1 MNKERKKDLLY
12 PDFDPNVAW
21 EILKKYQ
28 DPFLSSGDVKRFRQV
43 PVSVLA
49 EAMEKSGMLEYAEQ
63 EAHNLAPSLF
73 DILATS
79 DIKYVD
85 GYVVWNTDSRSDGRI
100 SVDAVYVPMDSYLH
114 FPEADEMD
122 EVEIDGEVYRRYWFD

>member
-1 MNKERKKDLLY
+1 MNRKKREGLLY
-12 PDFDPNVAW
+12 PNFDPDVAW
-21 EILKKYQ
+21 EILKKYR
-28 DPFLSSGDVKRFRQV
+28 DPLLSSGDVRYFRQV

-85 GYVVWNTDSRSDGRI
+85 GFVVWNTDFRSDGRI

-114 FPEADEMD
+114 FPEADEID
-122 EVEIDGEVYRRYWFD
+122 EVEIGGEVYRRYWFD